1 MLADLHLHFEGSV
14 PREALVRIARKN
26 GHAFGAGGMFETA
39 LARSREAGSFL
50 RLFADCCRVFQ
61 SPEDYAEA
69 ADAVGREL
77 ARELKHA
84 EIYVSPEIW
93 TRFGLDRFDVLER
106 IDGALGQV
114 EKETGSRLFLLLDSV
129 RQWGSDA
136 AERVLDVYE
145 KTRLARIVGFGIGGD
160 ESSVPAARFRK
171 VYERARRL
179 GLSTTIHA
187 GEWAGPESVE
197 EALDEL
203 SPQRIDHGVRAAE
216 DAKLLA
222 RLARSGVTLCVAPSS
237 NVATG
242 VAASWKRHPLP
253 RLLDAGVSVCLSADD
268 PSIFGTTTIEEYR
281 RARTEL
287 RAFRRR
293 DPGDAEESVE
303 GEVRETGAI
312 VIASPR
318 GRGRTAEGGAGE
330 GAPGLP
336 HPVPPAFTRF
346 LKAARREREKSPPNR
361 SSVSSLLEFV

>member
-1 MLADLHLHFEGSV
+1 MQAKAPISTSGASGKKRKARPIATRAGASTTHAKIAASRASESARSRPIPKMLADLHLHFEGSV

-93 TRFGLDRFDVLER
+93 TRFGLDRFAVLER
-106 IDGALGQV
+106 IDGALGRV

-197 EALDEL
+197 QALDEL

-216 DAKLLA
+216 DARLLA

-237 NVATG
+237 NLATG
-242 VAASWKRHPLP
+242 VAASWKSHPLP

-268 PSIFGTTTIEEYR
+268 PSIFGTTTVEEYR

-287 RAFRRR
+287 GLSAVAIEAMQKRAWKARF
-293 DPGDAEESVE
+293 GKQ
-303 GEVRETGAI
+303 
-312 VIASPR
+312 
-318 GRGRTAEGGAGE
+318 GR
-330 GAPGLP
+330 
-336 HPVPPAFTRF
+336 
-346 LKAARREREKSPPNR
+346 S
-361 SSVSSLLEFV
+361 

>member
-14 PREALVRIARKN
+14 PRETLVRLAGKN
-26 GHAFGAGGMFETA
+26 EHAFGAAGAFETA
-39 LARSREAGSFL
+39 LARSRQAGSFL

-61 SPEDYAEA
+61 SSGDYAEA
-69 ADAVGREL
+69 AGAVGREL
-77 ARELKHA
+77 ARGLKHA
-84 EIYVSPEIW
+84 EVYVSPEIW
-93 TRFGLDRFDVLER
+93 ARFGLDPFSVLER
-106 IDGALGQV
+106 VDAALAEV
-114 EKETGSRLFLLLDSV
+114 ENETGARLLLLLDSV

-160 ESSVPAARFRK
+160 EASVPAGEFRK

-179 GLSTTIHA
+179 GLSTAIHA

-203 SPQRIDHGVRAAE
+203 SPQRIDHGVRAVE
-216 DAKLLA
+216 DARLLA

-287 RAFRRR
+287 GLSA
-293 DPGDAEESVE
+293 
-303 GEVRETGAI
+303 GAI
-312 VIASPR
+312 EAMQKC
-318 GRGRTAEGGAGE
+318 AWKA
-330 GAPGLP
+330 
-336 HPVPPAFTRF
+336 RF
-346 LKAARREREKSPPNR
+346 GM
-361 SSVSSLLEFV
+361 